1 MSNLV
6 IALFAYLIDR
16 KFGEFPWKHP
26 VVWMGELISFFEQ
39 RLYKDEVLRGFFLV
53 VFVLSVS
60 LLIASFFNFLFALF
74 PTLIELLFG
83 SIFASMF
90 LAHNMLRAS
99 VLAVTQAEDKRAEV
113 AKLVSRDTEHLSESD
128 VYKATLE
135 TYGENLSDGVVAPL
149 LYLLLFG
156 ISGIVFYKAVN
167 TMDSMVG
174 YRTKHY
180 EKFGKVAAIL
190 DDILNF
196 IPSRLSALL
205 IMFLA
210 KKKPLFGFYED
221 GKKHDSP
228 NAGHPITALALA
240 LGVELGGDTSYFGK
254 LKRKAGFGK
263 GRKTIT
269 DKDVY
274 AALAII

>member
-1 MSNLV
+1 MSNV
-6 IALFAYLIDR
+6 IIALFAYIIDR

-39 RLYKDEVLRGFFLV
+39 RFYKDEVMRGFFLV
-53 VFVLSVS
+53 VFVLGVS
-60 LLIASFFNFLFALF
+60 LLVALFFNAIFALF
-74 PTLIELLFG
+74 PGIIELLLS

-99 VLAVTQAEDKRAEV
+99 VLAVINAEDKQAEV
-113 AKLVSRDTEHLSESD
+113 AKLVSRDTEHLSQSD

-135 TYGENLSDGVVAPL
+135 SYGENLSDGVIAPL
-149 LYLLLFG
+149 FYLLLFG

-174 YRTKHY
+174 YRTKCY

-196 IPSRLSALL
+196 IPSRFTALL

-210 KKKPLFGFYED
+210 KREPLFGFYED

-269 DKDVY
+269 AKDVHT
-274 AALAII
+274 ALAII